1 MTTQATPERRA
12 TAAETA
18 PTPRRR
24 ITAAGLERWTL
35 PAVFV
40 LAIALFSIL
49 KPAVFPTPA
58 NFIAIVQQNLP
69 LLVVVGGL
77 CVVLALREFDLSFG
91 FVAGAAGAL
100 AVQSMVLWHANWIV
114 ATLLGI
120 VFGAVLGA
128 VNGIL
133 VAYTRL
139 PSFIGTLA
147 TGATIQGVML
157 AISSQTIFSGI
168 APEYTLITGATIGTL
183 PIDIVVV
190 AVLLIA
196 IGALLRFTVF
206 GRHASAIGDNPVAAR
221 IAGVNVS
228 GIQVL
233 SFTLVGACA
242 GISGVL
248 LTSQAG
254 QYYPDPGSSLLLSA
268 FAAAYLSL
276 SLGRGWRFNVGG
288 AVLGALF
295 LAVVST
301 GVTMLN
307 QPSWLG
313 QLLQGLI
320 LLIAILALNRRRGT
334 R

>member
-1 MTTQATPERRA
+1 MSVAAAGTPA
-12 TAAETA
+12 PAPAAA
-18 PTPRRR
+18 PAARRR
-24 ITAAGLERWTL
+24 TAGGTVERFTL
-35 PAVFV
+35 PAVFIFTIV
-40 LAIALFSIL
+40 LFSVL
-49 KPAVFPTPA
+49 KPAVFPTA
-58 NFIAIVQQNLP
+58 TNFIAIVQQNLP
-69 LLVVVGGL
+69 LLVLVGGI
-77 CVVLALREFDLSFG
+77 CVVLSLREFDLSFG
-91 FVAGAAGAL
+91 FIAGASGAL
-100 AVQSMVLWHANWIV
+100 AVQSMVLWQMPWGLAVLIGI
-114 ATLLGI
+114 ALGTL
-120 VFGAVLGA
+120 LGA

-157 AISSQTIFSGI
+157 AISNQTIFSGI
-168 APEYTLITGATIGTL
+168 DPDYINITSASVGGF
-183 PIDIVVV
+183 PIVIIVV
-190 AVLLIA
+190 AVLLVA
-196 IGALLRFTVF
+196 VGFLLRSTVF

-221 IAGVNVS
+221 IAGVNVKRT
-228 GIQVL
+228 QLL
-233 SFTLVGACA
+233 SFMLVGACA
-242 GISGVL
+242 GFAGIL
-248 LTSQAG
+248 LTSQSG
-254 QYYPDPGSSLLLSA
+254 QYYPDPGSSLLLPA

-307 QPSWLG
+307 QPSWLA